1 MRRRHVLLAALAL
14 TATGLAA
21 AAPTARAATQAAYT
35 PAAFAAAQQG
45 GKPILLHVT
54 APWCPTC
61 KVQAPIID
69 KLAAE
74 PAHKDLV
81 ILRIDFDTQKDI
93 LATLNVRN
101 QSTLIAFRGTQ
112 ERARSAGD
120 TNEASIRALA
130 QKTAG

>member
-1 MRRRHVLLAALAL
+1 MRRRHLVLATLALA
-14 TATGLAA
+14 GAA
-21 AAPTARAATQAAYT
+21 AVTMAHAATQAPYT
-35 PAAFAAAQQG
+35 QAAFAAAQQE

-61 KVQAPIID
+61 KAQTPIID

-81 ILRIDFDTQKDI
+81 ILKIDFDSQKDV
-93 LATLNVRN
+93 LATLNVRS
-101 QSTLIAFRGTQ
+101 QSTLIAFHGKQ